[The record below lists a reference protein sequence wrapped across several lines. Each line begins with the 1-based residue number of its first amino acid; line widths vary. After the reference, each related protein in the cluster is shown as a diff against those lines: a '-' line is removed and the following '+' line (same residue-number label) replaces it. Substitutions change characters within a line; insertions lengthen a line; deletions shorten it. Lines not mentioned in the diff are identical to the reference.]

1 MVNNPQYNESF
12 LDRHSSLIT
21 RTFVWTLVLGVV
33 FILRSFFLLMFLTFV
48 FAYIQS
54 QAVERLKSRISSR
67 KIRVVLVGITFL
79 VAIILLFN
87 FLIPQVKDQAKLFA
101 SNSSRYLKSFDDA
114 LDRYSKDYP
123 TVEVLVPQLKEYEPS
138 ATWDT
143 KHSPAASLLQPL
155 LGFSDDSTTE
165 SSNPSSLKKTIEE
178 IKDIGGKVL
187 AISSAFL
194 LSLLLSFLIVLD
206 LPRLTAGAKSLAKT
220 KVGFIYD
227 EAAFSIFNFCRTLG
241 RAFEAQFFIALFNT
255 FLTTIGMIIIGIKGE
270 IIFLAMIVFFCSFI
284 PIAGVFISSVPI
296 CLLALEQGG
305 VSLMLFSVALITLIH
320 LVEAYVLNP
329 KIFGQHLHLNP
340 VIVLIILTVGGKL
353 FGVWG
358 LVLGLPVCTYIF
370 RQAIQYQPQESKD
383 DA

>member
-1 MVNNPQYNESF
+1 M
-12 LDRHSSLIT
+12 
-21 RTFVWTLVLGVV
+21 LGVV